1 MGRHKGGKNKH
12 WSKDEK
18 LRIVNRVLQGDESIR
33 AVARVEKIGGAMI
46 GKWVKKYLEEGEE
59 SLQNKNKQA
68 SPLIGF
74 INKKNL
80 TQLEELELEN
90 IKLKIENERLKKG
103 YKVKGVGQKKEF
115 ISISKK
121 NLK

>member
-1 MGRHKGGKNKH
+1 
-12 WSKDEK
+12 
-18 LRIVNRVLQGDESIR
+18 LQGDESIR